1 MLTTAK
7 AGRTRATVSFI
18 ASTVFAASLGWPA
31 LAEAEPEPGDDAGI
45 ASERGNAEPRDA
57 VPEAQQDA
65 TREQSVTALG
75 TPPAQLSVSLPML
88 QLGDAPFR
96 QVSKFELSYPE
107 REALIVERKP
117 LGATTLHLDRPS
129 NRIATDAPLTPERD
143 KYRRRS
149 LFDWEQPAEPR
160 PRLSPLWPAIEIEPT
175 TISMLRAHP
184 STPQDERSAWAR
196 FHSSLWGASATVGTA
211 MITTVALLSLLPK
224 DFTSWNKPN
233 FYGLKRTFS
242 QGPSFDYDNFFFNY
256 IAHPIDG
263 SEFFL
268 IARNRKLTFWESFAY
283 AAAVSSFFEFF
294 IESAYEGASWQ
305 DLWITPVSGTVIG
318 ELRWQAKKSL
328 ENPRTGKPS
337 GTANKILYVIIDPV
351 DAILNL

>member
-1 MLTTAK
+1 M
-7 AGRTRATVSFI
+7 
-18 ASTVFAASLGWPA
+18 
-31 LAEAEPEPGDDAGI
+31 GI

-65 TREQSVTALG
+65 TPEQSVTTLG
-75 TPPAQLSVSLPML
+75 TPPAELSVYLPTR
-88 QLGDAPFR
+88 QLGDAPLR
-96 QVSKFELSYPE
+96 QIPKFELSYPE
-107 REALIVERKP
+107 RAAPIVQHRP

-129 NRIATDAPLTPERD
+129 NRIANDAPLTPERD
-143 KYRRRS
+143 RYRRSS
-149 LFDWEQPAEPR
+149 LFDWEQPTA
-160 PRLSPLWPAIEIEPT
+160 PRLNPLWPAIEIEPAANT
-175 TISMLRAHP
+175 MLQGHP

-196 FHSSLWGASATVGTA
+196 YHSSLWGASATVGTA
-211 MITTVALLSLLPK
+211 MVTTVALLSLLPK

-233 FYGLKRTFS
+233 FYGLKRNFS
-242 QGPSFDYDNFFFNY
+242 HGPNFDYDNFFFNY

-283 AAAVSSFFEFF
+283 AAAVSSFFEFV